1 MLLSFQFLS
10 SFSSSSSFYFVIRL
24 FTIGLDMLHENGTL
38 VVDENGNA
46 VPTYSNKDIM
56 TLARGWTG
64 FNTQE
69 ARTNLEASGSLRR
82 QGQNNDIDPMRI
94 SSKEGRDAFP
104 KLGLD
109 YGNGEDRRYIGDD
122 LPLCSSLP
130 AKAFLAEGATYR
142 FLGSSPNPTM
152 SRPSVPFHSRHG
164 KSPRLTLSP
173 ESSSLY
179 KALCNAADSS
189 ESSKCRFQS
198 IVVLE
203 KNLEC
208 DGTCLPT
215 PIGGDQETCECSID
229 EPRVVRL
236 DPSSAT
242 GSKLP
247 IYYEYVRP
255 PCATMAF
262 ESGEDSFS
270 VVKEIGSFGS
280 AMCAPKDLPV
290 AGTACCDDEGSIQA
304 ESVCVFLSERVS
316 FYTASDRCKAI
327 GKSVCKWNTLP
338 ANARCGTK
346 GGKWEGLQFQWTNSP
361 CRVRA
366 AVNPEGDVA
375 VIHDVSSQNG
385 PAMGR
390 VSEAGATYFRVEWE
404 GNGNYPLASR
414 GCSPSC
420 TVSGT
425 NCLCDVEVN
434 NKSVHIGDGKFSF
447 RNPPMF
453 GTNLID
459 PSQRDGLYETDAIL
473 KHLLHHPNVAPFIAT
488 RLIQLLITSN
498 PSPRYVQSVAHA
510 FKTGR
515 FSESHQSSNKFGS
528 GRYGDMEAVV
538 AAIFL
543 DPEARSTAL
552 AVDRTHGRAREPLLK
567 VMHFL
572 RSMEL
577 GADEERQI
585 HLPELRSKIGQEAH
599 YSPSVFN
606 FFIPSFQPIGPV
618 LASNLVSPESQL
630 LDPPQVL
637 SFINGITSVT
647 KYGLADCGYGFGSE
661 NERFKLKDRPYE
673 EFFACGSMKQVPYQL
688 YWKPSQWGDAGKVVQ
703 ELDIVLTGG
712 RLSPTSRHVIERVYS
727 DTLSSVGRIE
737 ALGRAQAMVALSA
750 EYHSTNAINDN
761 INSAPTKS
769 RDEISGNI
777 ASVAVARQQDEPQAS
792 DYKAVIYLFAAGGM
806 DSHSILV
813 PLDGCMPTDLHH
825 QYKKIR
831 NNIALSRKDL
841 LSIDVAPGAQPCT
854 QFGIHSSLTTVKKL
868 FEEGDATF
876 IANVGNLIT
885 PLTKI
890 EYDGN
895 DSDKIPPSLFAHNTQ
910 QRATQTL
917 QAQNARAH
925 GVLGRLGDA
934 LNAQA
939 REDNNDVS
947 EAFSAYS
954 ISGSPKALEGAPG
967 VSRVADVLSS
977 KGITGLS
984 IVSRKIESAIKA
996 VHAPRS
1002 SSIYAETFS
1011 DRVTSSIARAKELGA
1026 KLKRR
1031 GLVNGSWHLPA
1042 DSPSCCTSDI
1052 CMQLQQVAQII
1063 MNRDTLEAKRDA
1075 FFVQQDGYDTH
1086 NNNLPRLQSLLD
1098 DLDEAL
1104 NCFAEELKA
1113 QGVWDKTAIVLA
1125 SDFGRSLPSNGLGT
1139 DHGEFVL
1146 IYGILWCP
1154 SSHNWVVV
1162 CCLI

>member
-1 MLLSFQFLS
+1 
-10 SFSSSSSFYFVIRL
+10 
-24 FTIGLDMLHENGTL
+24 MLHENGTQVL
-38 VVDENGNA
+38 DENGNV
-46 VPTYSNKDIM
+46 VPTYSNRDIM

-69 ARTNLEASGSLRR
+69 ARSNLEASGSLRR

-109 YGNGEDRRYIGDD
+109 YGNGENRRYIGDD
-122 LPLCSSLP
+122 LPSCSSLP
-130 AKAFLAEGATYR
+130 SKAFLAKGATYR
-142 FLGSSPNPTM
+142 FLGSNPNPTM
-152 SRPSVPFHSRHG
+152 SRPDVPFHSRHG
-164 KSPRLTLSP
+164 KSPRLRLRP

-189 ESSKCRFQS
+189 GKCRFQS
-198 IVVLE
+198 FVVLD

-236 DPSSAT
+236 DSSSAT
-242 GSKLP
+242 GSKFP

-270 VVKEIGSFGS
+270 VVKEIGSSGS

-316 FYTASDRCKAI
+316 FDTASDRCKAI
-327 GKSVCKWNTLP
+327 GKSICKWNTLP

-361 CRVRA
+361 CRVQA

-390 VSEAGATYFRVEWE
+390 VSEAGATYFRVEWD
-404 GNGNYPLASR
+404 GNGDYPRASR
-414 GCSPSC
+414 GCSSTC
-420 TVSGT
+420 TISGT

-434 NKSVHIGDGKFSF
+434 NQSVSIGDGKYSF
-447 RNPPMF
+447 QNPPMF

-473 KHLLHHPNVAPFIAT
+473 KHLLHHPNVAPFIST

-498 PSPRYVQSVAHA
+498 PSPRYVRSVASA
-510 FKTGR
+510 FKTGQ
-515 FSESHQSSNKFGS
+515 FAESHQSSNKFGS
-528 GRYGDMEAVV
+528 GQYGDMEAVV

-552 AVDRTHGRAREPLLK
+552 AVDRTYGRAREPLLK

-606 FFIPSFQPIGPV
+606 FFMPSFQPIGPV

-688 YWKPSQWGDAGKVVQ
+688 NWKPSQWGDGGQVVK

-712 RLSPTSRHVIERVYS
+712 RLSPASRHLIERVYI
-727 DTLSSVGRIE
+727 DALSSVGRIE
-737 ALGRAQAMVALSA
+737 ALRRAQAIIALSA
-750 EYHSTNAINDN
+750 EYHSTNAIND
-761 INSAPTKS
+761 IFNSTPIKS
-769 RDEISGNI
+769 RDESSGNI
-777 ASVAVARQQDEPQAS
+777 ASVAVARQQDAPQAS
-792 DYKAVIYLFAAGGM
+792 DYKAVVYVFAAGGM

-813 PLDGCMPTDLHH
+813 PLDGCSPADLHH

-831 NNIALSRKDL
+831 SNIALSHKDFL
-841 LSIDVAPGAQPCT
+841 PIDVLPGTQPCT
-854 QFGIHSSLTTVKKL
+854 KFGIHPSLATVKKL
-868 FEEGDATF
+868 FVEGDASF
-876 IANVGNLIT
+876 VANVGNLIT
-885 PLTKI
+885 PLTKA

-939 REDNNDVS
+939 REDKDDTS

-1011 DRVTSSIARAKELGA
+1011 DRVTSSIARAKELGT

-1052 CMQLQQVAQII
+1052 CMQLQQVAQIM

-1086 NNNLPRLQSLLD
+1086 TNNLPRLKSLLD
-1098 DLDEAL
+1098 ELDEAL
-1104 NCFAEELKA
+1104 HCFAEELKA
-1113 QGVWDKTAIVLA
+1113 QGVWDKTAVVLA

-1139 DHGEFVL
+1139 DHGEFPHLLDGCTLMPLFL
-1146 IYGILWCP
+1146 IHSRL
-1154 SSHNWVVV
+1154 
-1162 CCLI
+1162 